1 MPVHWIP
8 DTYCLPFLHQSADMK
23 KITLLLVLSF
33 SCFLIDA
40 QVRFGIKGG
49 YNLSTLIYSGT
60 TSLDGEKSK
69 SGFNAG
75 LYANIPFS
83 GSFSLVPE
91 CIYSAQGAGFQNN
104 ISNGTE
110 NYDYLNVPVLIR
122 YKIPMGIF
130 FETGLQIGIL
140 LSASEKMNG
149 NTTDIRY
156 QTYSHDYAWPIG
168 LGYQIPDQ
176 HFGIDLR
183 YNLGLINIV
192 KSYSDVNVKNSVFQF
207 GIFYT
212 F

>member
-1 MPVHWIP
+1 M
-8 DTYCLPFLHQSADMK
+8 
-23 KITLLLVLSF
+23 LVLAYGYFF
-33 SCFLIDA
+33 SPVNA
-40 QVRFGIKGG
+40 QVRFGVKAG

-75 LYANIPFS
+75 VYANIPLS
-83 GSFSLVPE
+83 ASFSLIPE
-91 CIYSAQGAGFQNN
+91 CVYSAQGAGFQNSSYHGN
-104 ISNGTE
+104 L
-110 NYDYLNVPVLIR
+110 NYDYLNIPVLIR
-122 YKIPMGIF
+122 YTLPMGIF
-130 FETGLQIGIL
+130 FETGLQTGIL

-149 NTTDIRY
+149 NTTDIMY
-156 QTYSHDYAWPIG
+156 KTYSEDFAWPIG

-183 YNLGLINIV
+183 YNLGLINIS
-192 KSYSDVNVKNSVFQF
+192 KSNSDVNVKNSVFQF